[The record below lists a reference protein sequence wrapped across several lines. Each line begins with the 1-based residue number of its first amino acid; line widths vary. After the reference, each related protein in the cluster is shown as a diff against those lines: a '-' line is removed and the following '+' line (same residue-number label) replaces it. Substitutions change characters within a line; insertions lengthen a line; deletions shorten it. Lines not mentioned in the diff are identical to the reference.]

1 MNPAAFPACS
11 HSWQDQVEI
20 RETGPS
26 PWQWRASWESSP
38 DPWPPPEAIHPK
50 ELQTHTK
57 EAPETPNAKRH
68 FKGQTRA
75 TQGPLCDHILS
86 GCLLLCLS
94 LSLWLC
100 GTQNILMGYT
110 TKDTFSP

>member
-75 TQGPLCDHILS
+75 TQGPQIKYL
-86 GCLLLCLS
+86 
-94 LSLWLC
+94 
-100 GTQNILMGYT
+100 QYV
-110 TKDTFSP
+110 